1 MKMKKLFLVLS
12 ITFLFVSCN
21 LEKGIDIKDIN
32 QNCKA
37 NAFSAEQMADL
48 LYTDGINEV
57 AFIDI
62 RTPHDYAMEHLPNAI
77 NVPMANFF
85 SEKYF
90 SKIPKDKVLVLYGY
104 DASSPRLMALLSGH
118 FNKGKFYVALGGYD
132 YLKKHILDGYSL
144 YSGLYNDEEPLVDFQ
159 QVINEIKSRAGGT
172 STRKTVKAAKPS
184 KPIVKRKK
192 KEVSGGCG

>member
-1 MKMKKLFLVLS
+1 M
-12 ITFLFVSCN
+12 SCN
-21 LEKGIDIKDIN
+21 LNKGIDIKDVN

-48 LYTDGINEV
+48 LYADKINDV
-57 AFIDI
+57 VYVDI
-62 RTPHDYAMEHLPNAI
+62 RTPHEYAISHLPNAI

-85 SEKYF
+85 SKKYF
-90 SKIPKDKVLVLYGY
+90 SKIPKDKVLVLYGE
-104 DASSPRLMALLSGH
+104 DASSPRLMALMAGH
-118 FNKGKFYVALGGYD
+118 FNKGKFYVALGGYH

-159 QVINEIKSRAGGT
+159 QVVNEIKSRAGV
-172 STRKTVKAAKPS
+172 SSVAKPVKSAKPS
-184 KPIVKRKK
+184 KPIIKRKK

>member
-1 MKMKKLFLVLS
+1 MKKLLFILSMGLFLG
-12 ITFLFVSCN
+12 SCN
-21 LEKGIDIKDIN
+21 LNKGIDIKDIN

-37 NAFSAEQMADL
+37 NVFTAEQMADL
-48 LYTDGINEV
+48 LYADKIDEV

-62 RTPHDYAMEHLPNAI
+62 RTPHAYAMGHLPGAI

-85 SEKYF
+85 SEYYF
-90 SKIPKDKVLVLYGY
+90 SKIPKDKVLVLYGE
-104 DASSPRLMALLSGH
+104 DASSPRLMALMSGH

-144 YSGLYNDEEPLVDFQ
+144 YSGVYNDETPLVDYQ
-159 QVINEIKSRAGGT
+159 QVVNEIKSRAGG
-172 STRKTVKAAKPS
+172 SSSVKPVKAAKPS
-184 KPIVKRKK
+184 KPIVKHKK

>member
-1 MKMKKLFLVLS
+1 M
-12 ITFLFVSCN
+12 SCN
-21 LEKGIDIKDIN
+21 LNKGIDIKDIN

-48 LYTDGINEV
+48 LYADKIDDV

-62 RTPHDYAMEHLPNAI
+62 RTPHEYAVEHLPNAI

-85 SEKYF
+85 NNKYF
-90 SKIPKDKVLVLYGY
+90 SKIPKDKVLVIYGE
-104 DASSPRLMALLSGH
+104 DASTPRLMALMSGH
-118 FNKGKFYVALGGYD
+118 FNKGKFYVALGGYE
-132 YLKKHILDGYSL
+132 YLKKHILNGYSL
-144 YSGLYNDEEPLVDFQ
+144 YSGIYNDEEPLVDYQ
-159 QVINEIKSRAGGT
+159 QVVNEIKSRSGV
-172 STRKTVKAAKPS
+172 SSSVKPVKTKPS

>member
-1 MKMKKLFLVLS
+1 M
-12 ITFLFVSCN
+12 
-21 LEKGIDIKDIN
+21 G
-32 QNCKA
+32 
-37 NAFSAEQMADL
+37 
-48 LYTDGINEV
+48 
-57 AFIDI
+57 
-62 RTPHDYAMEHLPNAI
+62 HLPGAI

-85 SEKYF
+85 SEHYF
-90 SKIPKDKVLVLYGY
+90 SKIPKDKVLVLYGE
-104 DASSPRLMALLSGH
+104 DASSPRLMALMSGH

-159 QVINEIKSRAGGT
+159 QVVNEIKSRAGV
-172 STRKTVKAAKPS
+172 SSSAKPVKVAKPS